1 LTFFSATDPTRLAV
15 TPHSKKRLVVS
26 YVLLVGIP
34 LLGVVGVLGA
44 GRRLTAP
51 ISVAG
56 SWDFNIDPS
65 GSEAQSCIAGLGV
78 TRSTVMDISQ
88 SGRYLTLTLNSQPK
102 LGLQGT
108 LRGTTVVANFT
119 SPLET
124 SCDRASGFSMTAE
137 IDKAAP
143 RMMSGMWKF
152 DGCPSCGSANFQA
165 VRQVL
170 STRRQSE

>member
-1 LTFFSATDPTRLAV
+1 V
-15 TPHSKKRLVVS
+15 TSHSKKRLVVS

-34 LLGVVGVLGA
+34 LLGVVGVLGV

-56 SWDFNIDPS
+56 TWDFRIDPS
-65 GSEAQSCIAGLGV
+65 GSEAQSCVAGLGF

-102 LGLQGT
+102 VGLQGT
-108 LRGTTVVANFT
+108 LRGTTVLAKFT
-119 SPLET
+119 SPLEA
-124 SCDRASGFSMTAE
+124 SCDRASGLSMTAE

-143 RMMSGMWKF
+143 RIMSGILKF
-152 DGCPSCGSANFQA
+152 DGCASCGSANFQA
-165 VRQVL
+165 VRQVFATGRL
-170 STRRQSE
+170 SE